1 MAEEATILFNVNN
14 SPHVRHKDTTSGIMF
29 RVCLAL
35 APALIWAVLVFG
47 WRALVPIV
55 ASVAACVVTES
66 IIMWWRGRPNS
77 ISDGSAIVT
86 GLLLAAVSPSNL
98 PWWAAALG
106 GVFAIAIAKQA
117 FGGLG
122 HNIWNPALLARAF
135 LQVSMP
141 DRMMSG
147 DWPHLGVAGNWARN
161 LSYDL
166 SGTFAAIA
174 ERIRGSA
181 DAVTQAGTAIMNDGG
196 VEVVTGATVM
206 ARMHQPAAAQI
217 VDAAGNVSFGVPA
230 ALNQS
235 WATVFN
241 TWFGNEGG
249 SLGEVSAILLIVGGL
264 YLIAKNIV
272 KWDIPVFYIAT
283 VAVLG
288 FVLPHPYK
296 VGDITAYTAWFN
308 GPWLVHVGG
317 GGLMLGAFFMATDMV
332 TKPLTTK
339 GRRIF
344 AVGCGC
350 ITIMI
355 RLFAGYPEGVC
366 YAILFMNTCVPFIDS
381 MTKPKVFGK
390 AEAVAA
396 AAAKAKAGK

>member
-1 MAEEATILFNVNN
+1 MAEEEKILFNVNN
-14 SPHVRHKDTTSGIMF
+14 SPHVRHSDTTSGIMF
-29 RVCLAL
+29 TVCLAL
-35 APALIWAVLVFG
+35 LPAIVWAILIFG
-47 WRALVPIV
+47 WRALVPV
-55 ASVAACVVTES
+55 VFSVGACLAMES
-66 IIMWWRGRPNS
+66 VCQWRRGKPNS
-77 ISDGSAIVT
+77 IRDGSALVT

-106 GVFAIAIAKQA
+106 GIFAIGIAKQA

-147 DWPHLGVAGNWARN
+147 DWPHLGFAGSWIKNI
-161 LSYDL
+161 SYDL
-166 SGTFAAIA
+166 GGTFAQIA
-174 ERIRGSA
+174 DRVRGAATDATTGATGASA
-181 DAVTQAGTAIMNDGG
+181 QDAG
-196 VEVVTGATVM
+196 VDVVTGATAL
-206 ARMHQPAAAQI
+206 ARMHTPDAEAI
-217 VDAAGNVSFGVPA
+217 VDAAGKVTYAVPES
-230 ALNQS
+230 LTPS
-235 WATVFN
+235 WSIIAD
-241 TWFGNEGG
+241 TWFGVEGG
-249 SLGEVSAILLIVGGL
+249 SLGEVSALLLILGGIF
-264 YLIAKNIV
+264 LIIKKIV
-272 KWDIPVFYIAT
+272 SWDIPVLFIAT

-288 FVLPHPYK
+288 WVLPHPYK
-296 VGDITAYTAWFN
+296 VEGAYAYTSWFS

-332 TKPLTTK
+332 TKPLTTT

-350 ITIMI
+350 ITILI

-366 YAILFMNTCVPFIDS
+366 YAILFMNTCVPFIDI

-390 AEAVAA
+390 
-396 AAAKAKAGK
+396 K

>member
-1 MAEEATILFNVNN
+1 MAEEEKILFNVNN
-14 SPHVRHKDTTSGIMF
+14 SPHVRDPDTTSRIMF
-29 RVCLAL
+29 SVSLAL
-35 APALIWAVLVFG
+35 VPALVWALFVFG
-47 WRALVPIV
+47 WRALVPMV

-66 IIMWWRGRPNS
+66 ICQWWRGRPNS

-86 GLLLAAVSPSNL
+86 GLLLAAVCPANL

-106 GVFAIAIAKQA
+106 GIFAMAIAKHA

-147 DWPHLGVAGNWARN
+147 DWPFMGVASWSKNIGQ
-161 LSYDL
+161 DL
-166 SGTFAAIA
+166 GGTFAQIA
-174 ERIRGSA
+174 DNIRGSA
-181 DAVTQAGTAIMNDGG
+181 DVVTKATSAIASSEG
-196 VEVVTGATVM
+196 VDMVTGATVL
-206 ARMHQPAAAQI
+206 AQMHQPDATRI
-217 VDAAGNVSFGVPA
+217 VDAAGAVTYAVPK
-230 ALNQS
+230 ALTPS
-235 WATVFN
+235 WSVIYR

-264 YLIAKNIV
+264 YLIYKQIV
-272 KWDIPVFYIAT
+272 KWDIPVFFIGT
-283 VAVLG
+283 VAILG

-296 VGDITAYTAWFN
+296 ADGVFAYTSWFS
-308 GPWLVHVGG
+308 GPWLIHVGG

-332 TKPLTTK
+332 TKPLTTT

-344 AVGCGC
+344 AVGCGA
-350 ITIMI
+350 ITILI

-366 YAILFMNTCVPFIDS
+366 YAILFMNTCVPFIDI

-390 AEAVAA
+390 R
-396 AAAKAKAGK
+396 K